1 MPVKTEKPEQLF
13 AAVFVQKK
21 RQERSLFELNSKK
34 RRGDFF
40 NKLCHRY
47 FEILDQRFMESIS
60 TSNFEE
66 ILKIL
71 KREGA
76 QEECYVLS
84 TYEELDAKAKSLSQA
99 LEECEGRGL
108 PGIILCVPDKLAY
121 FEAEQEI
128 GPPPRFLLKRN

>member
-13 AAVFVQKK
+13 VAAFVEKK

-60 TSNFEE
+60 ISNFEE

-76 QEECYVLS
+76 EEECYVLS
-84 TYEELDAKAKSLSQA
+84 SYEELDAKTKSLSQA
-99 LEECEGRGL
+99 LEECVGKGL
-108 PGIILCVPDKLAY
+108 PSIILCIPDKLAY

-128 GPPPRFLLKRN
+128 GPLPRFLLKRN